1 MLFGAIGAA
10 AVIAAPAQLI
20 ESLRW
25 TAPGQEIA
33 ALSKRPSTCLSFKPD
48 EQADVR
54 AGLALFNSPALLG
67 GQAAKAG
74 LSCASC
80 HANGRGNPH
89 FLLPSLS
96 DKAGTA
102 DVTNSFFGPARGNG
116 VNDPVPIPDLA
127 MPGKIS
133 RQQADP
139 ALIHFTRNLIVDEFS
154 GKQPSA
160 AMLNSLA
167 AYMRAI
173 QSCAGG
179 KGVNQDRGLED
190 QLAII
195 DAALDGAN
203 MMHRIGDHAA
213 ASVLISGARHQLGLI
228 HERYAA
234 ARFKQE
240 RLLLLN
246 ASKRLQAIANVSDQ
260 RKLPKLL
267 QIWRQDFDRKLT
279 RRLKAGETQSLYD
292 GKQIAAAF
300 SH

>member
-1 MLFGAIGAA
+1 M
-10 AVIAAPAQLI
+10 I

-25 TAPGQEIA
+25 TAPGHEIA
-33 ALSKRPSTCLSFKPD
+33 ALSKQPSTCLSFKPD
-48 EQADVR
+48 AEAEVR

-74 LSCASC
+74 LSCSSC
-80 HANGRGNPH
+80 HTNGRGNPH

-133 RQQADP
+133 REQTDP
-139 ALIHFTRNLIVDEFS
+139 ALILFTRNLIVDEFS
-154 GKQPSA
+154 GKPPSA
-160 AMLNSLA
+160 AMLNALA

-173 QSCAGG
+173 QSCAGNLDTG
-179 KGVNQDRGLED
+179 AGVDQRRRLDD

-203 MMHRIGDHAA
+203 TMHQNGDHAA
-213 ASVLISGARHQLGLI
+213 VSVLISGVRHQLGLI

-234 ARFKQE
+234 ARFRRE

-246 ASKRLQAIANVSDQ
+246 ASKRLQAIANTPDQ

>member
-1 MLFGAIGAA
+1 M
-10 AVIAAPAQLI
+10 
-20 ESLRW
+20 
-25 TAPGQEIA
+25 
-33 ALSKRPSTCLSFKPD
+33 
-48 EQADVR
+48 R

-96 DKAGTA
+96 GKAGTA

-133 RQQADP
+133 RAQTDP
-139 ALIHFTRNLIVDEFS
+139 ALIHFTRNLIVEEFS
-154 GKQPSA
+154 GRQPSE
-160 AMLNSLA
+160 AMLHSLA
-167 AYMRAI
+167 AYMRAV

-179 KGVNQDRGLED
+179 AGGDQDRRLYD

-195 DAALDGAN
+195 DAALDSAIA
-203 MMHRIGDHAA
+203 MHQIGDHAA
-213 ASVLISGARHQLGLI
+213 TNVLISGARQQLGLI
-228 HERYAA
+228 DERYAA

-240 RLLLLN
+240 HLLLKN
-246 ASKRLQAIANVSDQ
+246 ASMRLRAIANARDHS
-260 RKLPKLL
+260 KLPKLL
-267 QIWRQDFDRKLT
+267 QIWRQDFGGKLT

-292 GKQIAAAF
+292 EMQITAAF
-300 SH
+300 GQ

>member
-1 MLFGAIGAA
+1 MCAA
-10 AVIAAPAQLI
+10 AVLAAPAQMI

-25 TAPGQEIA
+25 TAPGHEIA
-33 ALSKRPSTCLSFKPD
+33 ALTKQPSTCLSFKPD
-48 EQADVR
+48 AEANVR

-80 HANGRGNPH
+80 HANGRDNSH

-102 DVTNSFFGPARGNG
+102 DVTNSFFGPARGNA

-133 RQQADP
+133 REQADP
-139 ALIHFTRNLIVDEFS
+139 ALILFTRNLIVDEFS

-160 AMLNSLA
+160 KMLEALA

-173 QSCAGG
+173 QSCASAE
-179 KGVNQDRGLED
+179 QHRRLDD
-190 QLAII
+190 QLTII
-195 DAALDGAN
+195 NAALDGAITV
-203 MMHRIGDHAA
+203 HQIGDHAA
-213 ASVLISGARHQLGLI
+213 VAVLISGARDQLGLI

-234 ARFKQE
+234 ARFKPE
-240 RLLLLN
+240 RLRLLN
-246 ASKRLQAIANVSDQ
+246 ASMRLQAIANAPDQ

-267 QIWRQDFDRKLT
+267 RIWRQDFDRKLN

-292 GKQIAAAF
+292 EIQITAAF
-300 SH
+300 SQ

>member
-1 MLFGAIGAA
+1 
-10 AVIAAPAQLI
+10 LI

-33 ALSKRPSTCLSFKPD
+33 ALSKQPSTCLSFKPD
-48 EQADVR
+48 AQAEVR

-74 LSCASC
+74 LSCGSC

-133 RQQADP
+133 REQTDP
-139 ALIHFTRNLIVDEFS
+139 ALILFTRNLIVDEFS

-160 AMLNSLA
+160 AMLNALA
-167 AYMRAI
+167 AYMRAV

-179 KGVNQDRGLED
+179 VGADADQDRGLND

-195 DAALDGAN
+195 DAALDSAIT
-203 MMHRIGDHAA
+203 MHQIGDHAA
-213 ASVLISGARHQLGLI
+213 TNVLISGARHQLGLI
-228 HERYAA
+228 DERYTA

-246 ASKRLQAIANVSDQ
+246 ASKQLQAIANAADQ

-267 QIWRQDFDRKLT
+267 QIWRQDFGRKLT

>member
-1 MLFGAIGAA
+1 MFAGS
-10 AVIAAPAQLI
+10 AQRI

-25 TAPGQEIA
+25 TAPGHEIA
-33 ALSKRPSTCLSFKPD
+33 ALSKQPATCLSFEPSD
-48 EQADVR
+48 QAQVR
-54 AGLALFNSPALLG
+54 TGLALFNSPALLG

-74 LSCASC
+74 LSCGSC
-80 HANGRGNPH
+80 HVNGRGNPH

-96 DKAGTA
+96 GKAGTA

-116 VNDPVPIPDLA
+116 VSDPVPIPDLA

-133 RQQADP
+133 RAQADP
-139 ALIHFTRNLIVDEFS
+139 ALILFARNLIVDEFS

-160 AMLNSLA
+160 AMLNALA
-167 AYMRAI
+167 AYMRAV
-173 QSCAGG
+173 QSCAGNSDAG
-179 KGVNQDRGLED
+179 AGADQQRGLND

-203 MMHRIGDHAA
+203 MMHQIGNDAA
-213 ASVLISGARHQLGLI
+213 AKVLISGVRHHLGLI
-228 HERYAA
+228 NERYAG

-240 RLLLLN
+240 SLLLVK
-246 ASKRLQAIANVSDQ
+246 ASKRLQVIANARDQ
-260 RKLPKLL
+260 SKLPKLL

-279 RRLKAGETQSLYD
+279 GRLKAGEKHSLYD
-292 GKQIAAAF
+292 GMQIASAF

>member
-1 MLFGAIGAA
+1 M
-10 AVIAAPAQLI
+10 I

-25 TAPGQEIA
+25 TAPGHEIA
-33 ALSKRPSTCLSFKPD
+33 ALSKQPSTCLSFKPD
-48 EQADVR
+48 AEAEVR

-74 LSCASC
+74 LSCSSC

-89 FLLPSLS
+89 FLLPNLS
-96 DKAGTA
+96 GKAGTA

-133 RQQADP
+133 REQADP
-139 ALIHFTRNLIVDEFS
+139 ALILFTRNLIVDEFS
-154 GKQPSA
+154 GKPPSA
-160 AMLNSLA
+160 AMLNALA

-173 QSCAGG
+173 QSCAGNLDTG
-179 KGVNQDRGLED
+179 AGVDQRRRLDD

-203 MMHRIGDHAA
+203 TMHQIGDHAA
-213 ASVLISGARHQLGLI
+213 VSVLISGVRHQLGLI

-234 ARFKQE
+234 ARFRRE

-246 ASKRLQAIANVSDQ
+246 ASKRLQAIANTPDQ

-300 SH
+300 SQ

>member
-1 MLFGAIGAA
+1 M
-10 AVIAAPAQLI
+10 I

-25 TAPGQEIA
+25 TAPGHEIA
-33 ALSKRPSTCLSFKPD
+33 ALSKQPSTCLSFKPD
-48 EQADVR
+48 AQADVS

-74 LSCASC
+74 LSCGSC

-89 FLLPSLS
+89 FLLPSLP

-127 MPGKIS
+127 MPDKIS
-133 RQQADP
+133 REQTDP
-139 ALIHFTRNLIVDEFS
+139 ALINFTRNLIVDEFS
-154 GKQPSA
+154 GKPPSA

-167 AYMRAI
+167 AYMRAV
-173 QSCAGG
+173 QSCAGDAG
-179 KGVNQDRGLED
+179 ADQRRRLDD

-195 DAALDGAN
+195 DAALDSAVA
-203 MMHRIGDHAA
+203 MHQIGDLAA
-213 ASVLISGARHQLGLI
+213 TAVLINGARHQLGLI